1 MAYPERKEIYPV
13 QIQGDNTDAND
24 SFASCMVHVFSIK
37 DEINAFDA
45 LCRAYTHVIAWNAS
59 GDVIRTYDNR

>member
-13 QIQGDNTDAND
+13 QIQGDNSDAND
-24 SFASCMVHVFSIK
+24 SYASCMVHVFSIK
-37 DEINAFDA
+37 DEINAFEA
-45 LCRAYTHVIAWNAS
+45 LSKMYLHVIAWNAS